1 MPLNRRQYAGLLF
14 YLCFSA
20 IFRTASGRLQAIA
33 GVGAGRGGGGRRGD
47 SLCGVQ
53 CRWREGE
60 GRGGGIVQS
69 AAGSALSNEY
79 NFKQSNCVWRQTPS

>member
-1 MPLNRRQYAGLLF
+1 MAGGVATV
-14 YLCFSA
+14 CAVFS
-20 IFRTASGRLQAIA
+20 
-33 GVGAGRGGGGRRGD
+33 VGGERGG
-47 SLCGVQ
+47 
-53 CRWREGE
+53 

>member
-1 MPLNRRQYAGLLF
+1 MQGF
-14 YLCFSA
+14 SFISA

-33 GVGAGRGGGGRRGD
+33 GVGAGRGGGGRCGD
-47 SLCGVQ
+47 SLCDAVFSVSVARG
-53 CRWREGE
+53 REGT
-60 GRGGGIVQS
+60 GGGGIVQS